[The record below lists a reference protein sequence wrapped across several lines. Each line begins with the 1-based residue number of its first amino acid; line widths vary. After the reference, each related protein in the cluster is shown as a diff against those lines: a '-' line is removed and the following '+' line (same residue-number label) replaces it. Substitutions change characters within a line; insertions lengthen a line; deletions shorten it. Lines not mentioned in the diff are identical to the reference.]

1 MRGSISKKVVF
12 GAGVILA
19 AVVLAMGTTWFIS
32 MSTVQA
38 IRASHELS
46 EAVSSATSALESDTL
61 AGGIKVLRYLETN
74 DASHRQAY
82 QQHSEN
88 IRRNINR
95 LLELSRADQWKE
107 TVPVVVGRFQA
118 LDKLSLD
125 IMARHD
131 PASQNAEMRGS
142 DVANMLAMQQEGIEL
157 INTRLKPRLK
167 LLTNEADSKA
177 AAGMMRVLLL
187 AGGMSLLLALLAVFA
202 ARYVRLAIVTPIH
215 QLAASADTVA
225 TGNFDH
231 RVKLDADEEYV
242 ELAKNFNHM
251 VAELQ
256 STTVS
261 RAKHEDQATQ
271 LRALL
276 DGVRDYAIFSID
288 NDGYITSWNAAS
300 TRILGY
306 QAKDMEGVS
315 FARIFK
321 DSNQARNARNEGFAS
336 IAANGRYETDTRLVN
351 EKGEEFDANMVV
363 TPLSQQD
370 SQAKGYSVVVRDIT
384 ERLKTERRIE
394 HLATK
399 DALTGLSNR
408 SMLMEQLQA
417 AIARATRARAQ
428 VVVMFID
435 LDKFK
440 LVNDTLGHAAGDE
453 LLLECA
459 KRLTECVRE
468 VDVVARLGGDEFV
481 VLLTDVTDAAIV
493 TPVAERM
500 LKLLTTPYHLRG
512 HDALTSASI
521 GICFYPADGG
531 DVTTL
536 MKNADIAM
544 YHAKELGR
552 NNFQFYAEEMNQRML
567 HRAQLERELRAALEN
582 REFVLYY
589 QPQVIVATGEIR
601 GAESLIRWNHPTR
614 GIVSPAEF
622 IAVAEE
628 TGLIVP
634 LGEWILDHACQTI
647 KLWHENGIAIPYVVV
662 NVSAAQLSND
672 LVKLVR
678 NALVKHGIAANWLML
693 EITETMLMEQVEEAI
708 AILRRIRE
716 LGIRIAMDDFGTG
729 YSSLSVLQRLPLDTL
744 KIDRSFVKAIDDET
758 DNARAVAIIGA
769 IIAIAKE
776 LSLSVVAEGV
786 ETPTQ
791 LAFLRT
797 LNCDTYQGY
806 LYSMP
811 VDTTSME
818 ARFAKPAKSVLEDE
832 HGNALTLTSRVHLE
846 LSTDDINLTY

>member
-1 MRGSISKKVVF
+1 MRGSLSKKVVF
-12 GAGVILA
+12 GAGAILA
-19 AVVLAMGTTWFIS
+19 AAVLAMGTTYFV
-32 MSTVQA
+32 STSTIQA
-38 IRASHELS
+38 LREAQDLS
-46 EAVSSATSALESDTL
+46 EAALTATSALENDTL
-61 AGGIKVLRYLETN
+61 SGGIKVLRYLETN
-74 DASHRQAY
+74 DAAHRQAY
-82 QQHSEN
+82 QQHSER
-88 IRRNINR
+88 IRRHVDQ
-95 LLELSRADQWKE
+95 LLVLSRAGAWKE
-107 TVPVVVGRFQA
+107 TAPLVAGKFKA
-118 LDKLSLD
+118 LDAASLD

-131 PASQNAEMRGS
+131 PAMPESSRSKDIAQL
-142 DVANMLAMQQEGIEL
+142 LALQQEAVEL
-157 INTRLKPRLK
+157 ISTRIKPRLQ
-167 LLTNEADSKA
+167 LLTNEAESKA
-177 AAGMMRVLLL
+177 NAGMMRVLLL
-187 AGGMSLLLALLAVFA
+187 AGGMSLLLALLAVLA
-202 ARYVRLAIVTPIH
+202 ARYVRLAIVTPIQ

-225 TGNFDH
+225 AGNFDH
-231 RVKLDADEEYV
+231 RVTLDASDEYQA
-242 ELAKNFNHM
+242 LAKNFNHM
-251 VAELQ
+251 VVELQ

-261 RAKHEDQATQ
+261 KAKHEEQATQ

-288 NDGYITSWNAAS
+288 KEGYITSWNAAS

-321 DSNQARNARNEGFAS
+321 ETEVARTTRDAGLANIAS
-336 IAANGRYETDTRLVN
+336 SGRFETDTTLVN
-351 EKGEEFDANMVV
+351 EQGEAFDANMVV
-363 TPLSQQD
+363 TPLSLTD
-370 SQAKGYSVVVRDIT
+370 THAHGYSVVVRDIT

-394 HLATK
+394 YLATK

-408 SMLMEQLQA
+408 SMLMEQMHS
-417 AIARATRARAQ
+417 AIARAARARAQ

-459 KRLTECVRE
+459 RRLTECVRE

-481 VLLTDVTDAAIV
+481 VLLTDVADASIV
-493 TPVAERM
+493 SPIADRM
-500 LKLLTTPYHLRG
+500 LKSLTTPYHLRG

-531 DVTTL
+531 DVATL

-552 NNFQFYAEEMNQRML
+552 NNYQFYAEEMNQRML
-567 HRAQLERELRAALEN
+567 HRAQLERELRAALDN
-582 REFVLYY
+582 GEFVLYY

-601 GAESLIRWNHPTR
+601 GAESLIRWRHPTR
-614 GIVSPAEF
+614 GIVSPVEF
-622 IAVAEE
+622 IPVAEE

-634 LGEWILDHACQTI
+634 LGAWILDHACQTI
-647 KLWHENGIAIPYVVV
+647 KCWHDNGVAIPYIVV
-662 NVSAAQLSND
+662 NVSAAQLGD
-672 LVKLVR
+672 GLVKLVR
-678 NALVKHGIAANWLML
+678 DALAKHDIAASWLML
-693 EITETMLMEQVEEAI
+693 EITETMLMEQVEDSI

-776 LSLSVVAEGV
+776 LNLSVVAEGV

-811 VDTTSME
+811 IDTISME
-818 ARFAKPAKSVLEDE
+818 ARFTKPTKSVLEDE
-832 HGNALTLTSRVHLE
+832 NGNALTLTSRVHLE
-846 LSTDDINLTY
+846 LPTEDVKLTY